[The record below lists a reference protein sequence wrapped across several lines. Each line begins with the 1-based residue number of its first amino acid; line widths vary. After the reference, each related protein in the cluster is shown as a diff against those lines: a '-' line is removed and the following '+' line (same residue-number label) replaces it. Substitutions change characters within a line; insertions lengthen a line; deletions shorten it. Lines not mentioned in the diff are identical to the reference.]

1 MTQIYRE
8 AMKESTTTQPA
19 QREDAPLGQ
28 KSTEKQNTALLK
40 RYKVTIA
47 GESYF
52 LVSDEPEERIK
63 IVAQTVDTKIQALAR
78 LSQNDDSKSIATL
91 VSLQYASTMIAYEE
105 RAEKLSALI
114 TEALSLFS
122 L

>member
-1 MTQIYRE
+1 
-8 AMKESTTTQPA
+8 MKESTDTQP
-19 QREDAPLGQ
+19 PLTL
-28 KSTEKQNTALLK
+28 SSATEKGPNDGSPTVLLK

-52 LVSDEPEERIK
+52 LVSDEPEERLK
-63 IVAQTVDTKIQALAR
+63 AVAQLIDTKIQTLTR
-78 LSQNDDSKSIATL
+78 VSHNDDSKRIATL
-91 VSLQYASTMIAYEE
+91 VALQYASTTIACEE
-105 RAEKLSALI
+105 RAEKLIAHI